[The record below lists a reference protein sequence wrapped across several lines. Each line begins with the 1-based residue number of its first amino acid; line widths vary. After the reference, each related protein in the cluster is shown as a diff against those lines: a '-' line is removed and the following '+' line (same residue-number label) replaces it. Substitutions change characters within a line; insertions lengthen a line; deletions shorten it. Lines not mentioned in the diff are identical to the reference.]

1 MTRKWIEANDSSVG
15 KYFLNKNIRFK
26 TPMIRSDFCDSS
38 GAYIVVKGK
47 IRGLLLLTGE
57 VNI

>member
-1 MTRKWIEANDSSVG
+1 
-15 KYFLNKNIRFK
+15 
-26 TPMIRSDFCDSS
+26 MIRSDFCDSS

-47 IRGLLLLTGE
+47 IQGLLLLTGE